1 VELVLGCVLLDELPH
16 RQTRQG
22 DDIVVELDM
31 RDDMRGPAGSLHGG
45 IVAVLVDCAGAS
57 CVAAAGARP
66 VATLQT
72 SIEYLAA
79 ARVGP
84 IRAVATLLRASKAF
98 GVADVK
104 VFDVGKDNRLVAAA
118 HVTVS
123 YLEGG
128 GFDRKVD

>member
-1 VELVLGCVLLDELPH
+1 MLGCVLLDELPH

-98 GVADVK
+98 GVVDVK

>member
-16 RQTRQG
+16 RQTRRG

>member
-1 VELVLGCVLLDELPH
+1 MLGCVLLDELPH

>member
-1 VELVLGCVLLDELPH
+1 MLDELPH

>member
-1 VELVLGCVLLDELPH
+1 VLGCTLLDELPH
-16 RQTRQG
+16 RQTRRG

-98 GVADVK
+98 GVAEVK
-104 VFDVGKDNRLVAAA
+104 VYDVGKDNRLVAAA

>member
-1 VELVLGCVLLDELPH
+1 VLGCVLLDELPH

>member
-1 VELVLGCVLLDELPH
+1 MALVLGCVLLDELPH

>member
-1 VELVLGCVLLDELPH
+1 VLGCVLLDELPH
-16 RQTRQG
+16 RQTRQ
-22 DDIVVELDM
+22 DDGVVVVELDM

-45 IVAVLVDCAGAS
+45 IVAVLIDCAGAS
-57 CVAAAGARP
+57 CVSVAGARP

-84 IRAVATLLRASKAF
+84 IRAVGTLLRASKAF
-98 GVADVK
+98 GVAEVK

-118 HVTVS
+118 HLTAT
-123 YLEGG
+123 YLEGKRYE
-128 GFDRKVD
+128 RKLD